1 MGRARGLGR
10 TYGAGTRRRYR
21 RGVLQWLGVLIA
33 AVVLTGFA
41 VLLLTGEYIRSGPV
55 LVRLSEDHGIHRG
68 DIGIV
73 AFWTLGMFGL
83 ALSASRRVARRP

>member
-1 MGRARGLGR
+1 VLRWS
-10 TYGAGTRRRYR
+10 GALLTTA
-21 RGVLQWLGVLIA
+21 VLSA
-33 AVVLTGFA
+33 FA

-73 AFWTLGMFGL
+73 SFWALGMVGVL
-83 ALSASRRVARRP
+83 VTLLASRDPQRADDVPAT